1 VNRIHYAVNG
11 PRGLKRTA
19 LQQGDA
25 ALMPDDRIMPQR
37 NMAPPG
43 FALSEHHQAVLQEAD
58 RFAAAELH
66 GLQARMDNDEWWPD
80 HVMPRLGALG
90 FLGITA
96 SSAYGGA
103 DCDFFTAGLITQAL
117 ARWNPAVAL
126 SHVAHDNLCLNN
138 IARNASA
145 TLCQRY
151 LPGLCAGTSIGALG
165 LTEPGAG
172 SDALGSMATTARR
185 DGDTYILNGTK
196 LYITNGPI
204 ADVLLVYAK
213 TDRAAGAKGISA
225 FIVESSYPGFAVAQ
239 KLDKMGFRGSPTA
252 ELVFTDC
259 VVPAENLVGQEDR
272 GVAVVMSGLDLERA
286 IVAMINIGMAERA
299 LDLALDY
306 ARTRTQFGKTIGSF
320 QLVQGKLAEMYVA
333 VDTART
339 YCYSVLAACND
350 LAHDEGGRGDIHKRT
365 AAAILYAAEACT
377 RVCSDAVQIFG
388 GAGYMRETEVNRLY
402 RATKLLEIGAGT
414 TEIRKLII
422 AGELLAS

>member
-1 VNRIHYAVNG
+1 MPADTVMPHRN
-11 PRGLKRTA
+11 TA
-19 LQQGDA
+19 S
-25 ALMPDDRIMPQR
+25 
-37 NMAPPG
+37 PG
-43 FALSEHHQAVLQEAD
+43 FALGEQYQAVLHEAD

-66 GLQARMDNDEWWPD
+66 GLQARMDNEEWWPP
-80 HVMPRLGALG
+80 HVMPRLGEMG
-90 FLGITA
+90 FLGVTA
-96 SSAYGGA
+96 PVGYGGA
-103 DCDFFTAGLITQAL
+103 EADIFTAGLITQAL

-126 SHVAHDNLCLNN
+126 SYVAHDNLCLNN
-138 IARNASA
+138 IARNASDEI
-145 TLCQRY
+145 CRRY

-185 DGDTYILNGTK
+185 VGDTYVLNGRK

-204 ADVLLVYAK
+204 ADIVLVYAK
-213 TDRAAGAKGISA
+213 TDKAAGAKGISA
-225 FIVESSYPGFAVAQ
+225 FIVESGFPGFAVAQ

-252 ELVFTDC
+252 ELVFDDC
-259 VVPAENLVGQEDR
+259 IVPAANLVGTENR

-286 IVAMINIGMAERA
+286 IVAMINVGMAERA

-306 ARTRTQFGKTIGSF
+306 ARTREQFGRAIGSF
-320 QLVQGKLAEMYVA
+320 QLVQGKLADMYVN
-333 VDTART
+333 VETARA
-339 YCYSVLAACND
+339 YCYQVLAACND
-350 LAHDEGGRGDIHKRT
+350 MAHDEGGRGDIHKRT